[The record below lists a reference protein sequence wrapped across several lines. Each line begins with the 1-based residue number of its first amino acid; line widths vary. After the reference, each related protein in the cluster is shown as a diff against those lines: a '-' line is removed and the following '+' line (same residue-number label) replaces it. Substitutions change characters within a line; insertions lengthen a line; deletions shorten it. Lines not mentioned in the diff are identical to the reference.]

1 MSWNVFAV
9 QSCTFLAVSI
19 LTFLAFRGIWSLDKR
34 LRNRLQDLSG
44 RHEGLTLPQVSRQA
58 PKSAQSVRS
67 RLVSLAARLTP
78 NDQRERAQI
87 RTRLMHAGIY
97 APWAPSVLVCVKL
110 IMIVTPPII
119 GFALGEARVLNPNL
133 ALFYGAAAGGIGIVF
148 PSIWLDR
155 RKAKRHAILLRSLPD
170 FLDLMATCVQSG
182 LSLEA
187 SLQRVADELEVAHPV
202 LAREITVVEQQM
214 ELGATTDVA
223 LRNFAER
230 SDLGALFSL
239 SSLIEQ
245 ARRFGTSVTDA
256 LRTQAEM
263 LRYQRE
269 QAAEEMAQK
278 AAVKILFPTLLFIF
292 PAIFVVLV
300 GPAAVQLSDK
310 LCSQRTS
317 VVRAN

>member
-1 MSWNVFAV
+1 MSWSVLLV
-9 QSCTFLAVSI
+9 QSCTFTAVS
-19 LTFLAFRGIWSLDKR
+19 LVTFLVFRGIWSLDRR
-34 LRNRLQDLSG
+34 LRSRLQDLSG
-44 RHEGLTLPQVSRQA
+44 RHVA
-58 PKSAQSVRS
+58 FDIPKVPRRDPKAAQSVRS
-67 RLVSLAARLTP
+67 RLVALAGRLTP
-78 NDQRERAQI
+78 NDQREAAQI
-87 RTRLMHAGIY
+87 RTRLQQAGIY
-97 APWAPSVLVCVKL
+97 APWAPSVFVSVKL
-110 IMIVTPPII
+110 FLIVTPPLV
-119 GFALGEARVLNPNL
+119 GFAIGESRLFNPTL
-133 ALFYGAAAGGIGIVF
+133 ATFYGAIAGGIGIVA
-148 PSIWLDR
+148 PSIWLER
-155 RKAKRHAILLRSLPD
+155 RKARRHAILLRSLPD

-202 LAREITVVEQQM
+202 LAREIAIVEQQM
-214 ELGATTDVA
+214 ELGATTDAA

-230 SDLGALFSL
+230 SDLGALYSL

-269 QAAEEMAQK
+269 QAAEELAQK
-278 AAVKILFPTLLFIF
+278 ASVKILFPTLLFIF

-300 GPAAVQLSDK
+300 GPAAVQLHEKFGAQQS
-310 LCSQRTS
+310 S

>member
-1 MSWNVFAV
+1 VIAV
-9 QSCTFLAVSI
+9 HSCTFLAVSI
-19 LTFLAFRGIWSLDKR
+19 ATYLVFRMIWSLDRR

-44 RHEGLTLPQVSRQA
+44 RHPALDLRPVSRQV
-58 PKSAQSVRS
+58 PKVDRSVRA
-67 RLVSLAARLTP
+67 RLVALAARLTP
-78 NDQRERAQI
+78 DDQREAMQI
-87 RTRLMHAGIY
+87 RARLVQAGIY
-97 APWAPSVLVCVKL
+97 APWAPSLLVCVKL
-110 IMIVTPPII
+110 VMIVTPPLV
-119 GFALGEARVLNPNL
+119 GFALGEAHVVNPNC
-133 ALFYGAAAGGIGIVF
+133 ALFYGAIIGGMGIVL
-148 PSIWLDR
+148 PSMWLDR
-155 RKAKRHAILLRSLPD
+155 RKAKRHGILLRSLPD

-187 SLQRVADELEVAHPV
+187 SLQRVGDELKVAHPV
-202 LAREITVVEQQM
+202 LAHEIAIVEQQM
-214 ELGATTDVA
+214 ELGATTDSA

-230 SDLGALFSL
+230 SDLGALYSL

-269 QAAEEMAQK
+269 QAADELAQK

-300 GPAAVQLSDK
+300 GPAAVQLSEK
-310 LCSQRTS
+310 LGSQRTS
-317 VVRAN
+317 AARSN